1 MNQKMP
7 FEKAVAR
14 LEEIVRCLE
23 NGDQPLEESLRLFE
37 EGSTLTS
44 FCYKKLNDAEQ
55 KIQDITTLEEKDGKT
70 DESD

>member
-7 FEKAVAR
+7 FEKAVVR

-23 NGDQPLEESLRLFE
+23 SGDQPLEESLKLFE
-37 EGSTLTS
+37 EGSALAS
-44 FCYKKLNDAEQ
+44 LCYKKLNDAEQ
-55 KIQDITTLEEKDGKT
+55 KIQDITALEEKDGKI